1 MLFTR
6 FSLLFVDSPPCGTHA
21 PVQAPVAWPGV
32 TSRAEVFSPQ
42 ATELSQLLCGRYTL
56 SSSRGEPTF
65 HARDWGLAKPK
76 SYPAFQFDVIKSIVS
91 PGQAAL
97 RETLNTDS
105 D

>member
-1 MLFTR
+1 MH
-6 FSLLFVDSPPCGTHA
+6 PME
-21 PVQAPVAWPGV
+21 APVARPEV

-42 ATELSQLLCGRYTL
+42 ATELRQLLCRR

-65 HARDWGLAKPK
+65 HPQDRGLAKPK

-97 RETLNTDS
+97 HETLNTDS